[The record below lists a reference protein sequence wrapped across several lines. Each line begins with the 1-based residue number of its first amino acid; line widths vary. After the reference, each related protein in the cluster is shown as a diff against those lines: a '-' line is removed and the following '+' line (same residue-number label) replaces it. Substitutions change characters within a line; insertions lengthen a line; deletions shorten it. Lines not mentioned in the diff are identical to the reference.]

1 MLTEN
6 PKALGYPSTQCII
19 ICESTRCSQNV
30 SEAVGS
36 VCATVAL
43 KDWLLMICASF
54 TGPSLLLAPRR
65 SR

>member
-30 SEAVGS
+30 SGRLRGGRERLRDCG
-36 VCATVAL
+36 TERLVADDL
-43 KDWLLMICASF
+43 CLVHRAKSAAS
-54 TGPSLLLAPRR
+54 T
-65 SR
+65 